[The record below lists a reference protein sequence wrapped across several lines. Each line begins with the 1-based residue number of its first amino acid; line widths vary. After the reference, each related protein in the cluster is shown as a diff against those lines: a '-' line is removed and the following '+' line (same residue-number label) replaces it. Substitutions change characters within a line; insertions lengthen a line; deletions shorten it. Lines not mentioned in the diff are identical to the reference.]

1 MQMHSNRKADWAGTA
16 RSYSNRG
23 QSALEARTVHR
34 WNSGRVPEK
43 VWFCV
48 IVKKC
53 TADRPVLYRGPSAVQ
68 RQIGF
73 QKHTISEWDLEMNCG
88 PSAGEGRTVRR
99 STDWKTTFCDVSGGL
114 DVQVADRPPGSSGP
128 SARTQR
134 RTGEAAGD
142 KSGHGFGRG
151 LFLKASRSV

>member
-1 MQMHSNRKADWAGTA
+1 
-16 RSYSNRG
+16 
-23 QSALEARTVHR
+23 
-34 WNSGRVPEK
+34 
-43 VWFCV
+43 
-48 IVKKC
+48 
-53 TADRPVLYRGPSAVQ
+53 
-68 RQIGF
+68 
-73 QKHTISEWDLEMNCG
+73 MNCG

-142 KSGHGFGRG
+142 KSGHDFGRG